1 MRIALS
7 VWNGRIAPLFDVAC
21 NIQVIDTEDDNRF
34 EVTLPLQ
41 SGMIRRVEILA
52 SQPVDVLICGA
63 VSRAVHRMLS
73 SSGIDVRSFVSGEIE
88 EILKAFLAGELDDL
102 AFRMPGCGGMQGGR
116 GCGRGAGVNRR
127 GRGRGSCNGK
137 KEV

>member
-21 NIQVIDTEDDNRF
+21 NIQVIDTEDNSRS

-41 SGMIRRVEILA
+41 SGMIRRAEILT
-52 SQPVDVLICGA
+52 SQEVDVLICGA
-63 VSRAVHRMLS
+63 VSKSVHHMLS
-73 SSGIDVRSFVSGEIE
+73 SSGIDVRSFVSGEFNE
-88 EILKAFLAGELDDL
+88 VLEAFLAGGLDDQY
-102 AFRMPGCGGMQGGR
+102 FRMPGCGR
-116 GCGRGAGVNRR
+116 GCGRGAGINRR
-127 GRGRGSCNGK
+127 GRGRGSCNGR